1 MDYQQFV
8 PLNINA
14 RWLFI
19 LNKRTLL
26 KRIPVSA
33 DRKNEANEMFIIWLL
48 VWESG
53 NKCRT
58 SDLTFI

>member
-1 MDYQQFV
+1 MDNQQFV

-26 KRIPVSA
+26 KRI
-33 DRKNEANEMFIIWLL
+33 L
-48 VWESG
+48 VISI
-53 NKCRT
+53 NT
-58 SDLTFI
+58 